1 MPCIYKSFYLLP
13 FFTPNKRVIIPIN
26 YKKRQRKLSDQA
38 WRWAFYDWANSA
50 FATTVMAGFFPIFF
64 KSYWANDLTDA
75 ESTFVIGSANSI
87 VGLIIAL
94 SAPIMGA
101 FADAGNSKKK
111 QLLTFAVLGIMA
123 TGYLFFI
130 PESSWKF
137 AITFYA
143 IGVIGFSGGNI
154 FYDSLLVSVA
164 KDSERNR
171 VSSLGFSLGYLGGG
185 LLFLLNVMMFSFP
198 DFFGLKSQVEAVLWS
213 FLSVAIWWSIF
224 TVPLV
229 TGVKEPHRSQQHKT
243 FLDIS
248 KEAFKSLYQTSKS
261 ISQYKSAVVFLL
273 AYFLYMD
280 GVDTIIRMATSYGSD
295 IGISAQSMISA
306 LLLTQF
312 IGFPATLIFG
322 RYADRFGHKQTLSFA
337 IIIYIGVVLFSAQM
351 DSAIEFYVMASIIG
365 LVQGGVQAISRSYFS
380 SLIPENKA
388 AEFFGFYNFIG
399 KSSVF
404 IGPFMVSGIALLT
417 SSPNLG
423 ILSLLLLFIPGLIIL
438 RRIP

>member
-1 MPCIYKSFYLLP
+1 M
-13 FFTPNKRVIIPIN
+13 
-26 YKKRQRKLSDQA
+26 KRQRKLSKEA

-64 KSYWANDLTDA
+64 KSYWAADLTDA

-87 VGLIIAL
+87 VGLLIAI

-101 FADAGNSKKK
+101 FADAGNTKKK
-111 QLLTFAVLGIMA
+111 LLVTFALLGIVS

-154 FYDSLLVSVA
+154 FYDALLVSVA
-164 KDSERNR
+164 NDNERNR

-185 LLFLLNVMMFSFP
+185 LLFLLNVLMFSFP
-198 DFFGLKSQVEAVLWS
+198 SFFGLNSQIESVLWS

-224 TVPLV
+224 TIPLL
-229 TGVKEPHRSQQHKT
+229 TGVKEPQVSREGKG
-243 FLDIS
+243 FLEIS
-248 KEAFKSLYQTSKS
+248 TDAFKSLYQTARTIK
-261 ISQYKSAVVFLL
+261 QYKSAVIFLL

-295 IGISAQSMISA
+295 IGLSAQSMIGA

-312 IGFPATLIFG
+312 IGFPATLVFG
-322 RYADRFGHKQTLSFA
+322 RYSDKFGHKQTLSFA
-337 IIIYIGVVLFSAQM
+337 ILIYIGVVLFSSQM
-351 DSAIEFYVMASIIG
+351 DSAIEFFIMASIIG

-380 SLIPENKA
+380 SLIPANKA

-404 IGPFMVSGIALLT
+404 IGPFMVSGIALVT
-417 SSPNLG
+417 NSPSLG
-423 ILSLLLLFIPGLIIL
+423 ILSLLLLFIPGLILL
-438 RRIP
+438 RRVP

>member
-1 MPCIYKSFYLLP
+1 M
-13 FFTPNKRVIIPIN
+13 
-26 YKKRQRKLSDQA
+26 KRQRKLSKQA

-64 KSYWANDLTDA
+64 KSYWATDLTDA

-87 VGLIIAL
+87 VGLLIAV
-94 SAPIMGA
+94 SAPVMGA
-101 FADAGNSKKK
+101 FADAGNSKKTL
-111 QLLTFAVLGIMA
+111 LLTFAVLGIIS

-137 AITFYA
+137 AIIFYSV
-143 IGVIGFSGGNI
+143 GVIGFSGGNI
-154 FYDSLLVSVA
+154 FYDALLVSVA
-164 KDSERNR
+164 EDKDRNR

-185 LLFLLNVMMFSFP
+185 LLFLLNVLMFSFP
-198 DFFGLKSQVEAVLWS
+198 NLFGLSSQIEAVLWS

-224 TVPLV
+224 TVPLI
-229 TGVKEPHRSQQHKT
+229 TGVKEPQINNKNNGFIVT
-243 FLDIS
+243 S
-248 KEAFKSLYQTSKS
+248 KEAFKSLYETARS
-261 ISQYKSAVVFLL
+261 IKQYRSAVIFLL

-295 IGISAQSMISA
+295 IGLSAQSMIGA

-312 IGFPATLIFG
+312 IGFPATLVFG
-322 RYADRFGHKQTLSFA
+322 NYSDRFGHKQTLTFA
-337 IIIYIGVVLFSAQM
+337 IIIYIGVVIFSSQM
-351 DSAIEFYVMASIIG
+351 DSAVEFFIMASVIG
-365 LVQGGVQAISRSYFS
+365 LVQGGVQAISRSFFS
-380 SLIPENKA
+380 TLIPENKA

-417 SSPNLG
+417 DNPSLG
-423 ILSLLLLFIPGLIIL
+423 ILSLLLLFVPGLILL
-438 RRIP
+438 RRVPESK

>member
-1 MPCIYKSFYLLP
+1 M
-13 FFTPNKRVIIPIN
+13 
-26 YKKRQRKLSDQA
+26 KRQRKLSKQA

-64 KSYWANDLTDA
+64 KSYWATDLTDA

-87 VGLIIAL
+87 VGLLIAV
-94 SAPIMGA
+94 SAPVMGA
-101 FADAGNSKKK
+101 FADAGNSKKTL
-111 QLLTFAVLGIMA
+111 LLTFAILGIIS

-137 AITFYA
+137 AIIFYSV
-143 IGVIGFSGGNI
+143 GVIGFSGGNI
-154 FYDSLLVSVA
+154 FYDALLVSVA
-164 KDSERNR
+164 EDKDRNR

-185 LLFLLNVMMFSFP
+185 LLFLLNVLMFSFP
-198 DFFGLKSQVEAVLWS
+198 NLFGLSTQIEAVLWS

-224 TVPLV
+224 TVPLI
-229 TGVKEPHRSQQHKT
+229 TGVKEPQINNKNNGFIVT
-243 FLDIS
+243 S
-248 KEAFKSLYQTSKS
+248 KEAFKSLYATARS
-261 ISQYKSAVVFLL
+261 IKQYRSAVVFLL

-295 IGISAQSMISA
+295 IGLSAQSMIGA

-312 IGFPATLIFG
+312 IGFPATLVFG
-322 RYADRFGHKQTLSFA
+322 NYSDRFGHKQTLTFA
-337 IIIYIGVVLFSAQM
+337 IIIYIGVVIFSSQM
-351 DSAIEFYVMASIIG
+351 DSAVEFFIMASVIG
-365 LVQGGVQAISRSYFS
+365 LVQGGVQAISRSFFS
-380 SLIPENKA
+380 TLIPENKA

-417 SSPNLG
+417 DNPSLG
-423 ILSLLLLFIPGLIIL
+423 ILSLLLLFVPGLILL
-438 RRIP
+438 RRVPESK

>member
-1 MPCIYKSFYLLP
+1 M
-13 FFTPNKRVIIPIN
+13 
-26 YKKRQRKLSDQA
+26 KRQRKLSKEA

-64 KSYWANDLTDA
+64 KSYWAADLTDA

-87 VGLIIAL
+87 VGLLIAI

-101 FADAGNSKKK
+101 FADAGNTKKK
-111 QLLTFAVLGIMA
+111 LLVTFALLGIVS

-154 FYDSLLVSVA
+154 FYDALLVSVA
-164 KDSERNR
+164 NENERNR

-185 LLFLLNVMMFSFP
+185 LLFLLNVLMFSFP
-198 DFFGLKSQVEAVLWS
+198 SFFGLNSQIEAVLWS

-224 TVPLV
+224 TIPLL
-229 TGVKEPHRSQQHKT
+229 TGVKEPQVSREGKG
-243 FLDIS
+243 FLEIS
-248 KEAFKSLYQTSKS
+248 TDAFKSLYQTARTIK
-261 ISQYKSAVVFLL
+261 QYKSAVIFLL

-295 IGISAQSMISA
+295 IGLSAQSMIGA

-312 IGFPATLIFG
+312 IGFPATLVFG
-322 RYADRFGHKQTLSFA
+322 RYSDKFGHKQTLSFA
-337 IIIYIGVVLFSAQM
+337 ILIYIGVVLFSSQM
-351 DSAIEFYVMASIIG
+351 DSAIEFFIMASIIG

-380 SLIPENKA
+380 SLIPANKA

-404 IGPFMVSGIALLT
+404 IGPFMVSGIALVT
-417 SSPNLG
+417 NSPSLG
-423 ILSLLLLFIPGLIIL
+423 ILSLLLLFIPGLILL
-438 RRIP
+438 RRVP

>member
-1 MPCIYKSFYLLP
+1 M
-13 FFTPNKRVIIPIN
+13 
-26 YKKRQRKLSDQA
+26 
-38 WRWAFYDWANSA
+38 AFYDWANSA

-64 KSYWANDLTDA
+64 KSYWAADLTDA

-87 VGLIIAL
+87 VGLLIAI

-101 FADAGNSKKK
+101 FADAGNTKKK
-111 QLLTFAVLGIMA
+111 LLVTFALLGIVS

-154 FYDSLLVSVA
+154 FYDALLVSVA
-164 KDSERNR
+164 NDNERNR

-185 LLFLLNVMMFSFP
+185 LLFLLNVLMFSFP
-198 DFFGLKSQVEAVLWS
+198 SFFGLNSQIEAVLWS

-224 TVPLV
+224 TIPLL
-229 TGVKEPHRSQQHKT
+229 TGVKEPQVSREGKG
-243 FLDIS
+243 FLEIS
-248 KEAFKSLYQTSKS
+248 TDAFKSLYQTARTIK
-261 ISQYKSAVVFLL
+261 QYKSAVIFLL

-295 IGISAQSMISA
+295 IGLSAQSMIGA

-312 IGFPATLIFG
+312 IGFPATLVFG
-322 RYADRFGHKQTLSFA
+322 RYSDKFGHKQTLSFA
-337 IIIYIGVVLFSAQM
+337 ILIYIGVVLFSSQM
-351 DSAIEFYVMASIIG
+351 DSAIEFFIMASIIG

-380 SLIPENKA
+380 SLIPANKA

-404 IGPFMVSGIALLT
+404 IGPFMVSGIALVT
-417 SSPNLG
+417 NSPSLG
-423 ILSLLLLFIPGLIIL
+423 ILSLLLLFIPGLILL
-438 RRIP
+438 RRVP

>member
-1 MPCIYKSFYLLP
+1 M
-13 FFTPNKRVIIPIN
+13 
-26 YKKRQRKLSDQA
+26 KRQRKLSKQA

-64 KSYWANDLTDA
+64 KSYWATDLTDA

-87 VGLIIAL
+87 VGLLIAV
-94 SAPIMGA
+94 SAPVMGA
-101 FADAGNSKKK
+101 FADAGNSKKTL
-111 QLLTFAVLGIMA
+111 LLTFALLGIIS
-123 TGYLFFI
+123 TGYLFFV

-137 AITFYA
+137 AIIFYSV
-143 IGVIGFSGGNI
+143 GVIGFSGGNI
-154 FYDSLLVSVA
+154 FYDALLVSVA
-164 KDSERNR
+164 EDKDRNR

-185 LLFLLNVMMFSFP
+185 LLFLLNVLMFSFP
-198 DFFGLKSQVEAVLWS
+198 NLFGLSSQIEAVLWS

-224 TVPLV
+224 TVPLI
-229 TGVKEPHRSQQHKT
+229 TGVKEPQINNKNNGFIVT
-243 FLDIS
+243 S
-248 KEAFKSLYQTSKS
+248 KEAFKSLYATARS
-261 ISQYKSAVVFLL
+261 IKQYRSAVVFLL

-295 IGISAQSMISA
+295 IGLSAQSMIGA

-312 IGFPATLIFG
+312 IGFPATLVFG
-322 RYADRFGHKQTLSFA
+322 NYSDRFGHKQTLTFA
-337 IIIYIGVVLFSAQM
+337 IIIYIGVVIFSSQM
-351 DSAIEFYVMASIIG
+351 DSAVEFFIMASVIG
-365 LVQGGVQAISRSYFS
+365 LVQGGVQAISRSFFS

-417 SSPNLG
+417 DNPSLG
-423 ILSLLLLFIPGLIIL
+423 ILSLLLLFVPGLILL
-438 RRIP
+438 RRVPESK